1 VLACLA
7 VVCATVIGG
16 VAAFRL
22 RSSSTASLFAR
33 LPADNAVVLY
43 IDFHALR
50 NAGVLRLLGGGRML
64 QEPEYR
70 NFVDQTGF
78 DYLNDLDS
86 ALVSFHS
93 SGTYLLLRGRFDWK
107 NLAEYTVHQGGS
119 CYNTLCKINGS
130 VPERKISYFP
140 LQPGIMA
147 LAVSPDDS
155 AVTQLQE
162 RKAQN
167 RFEVPA
173 EPVWSLIPSAAIR
186 DNAGAPVGIRA
197 FARALDGADILLLS
211 AAPEGQRIALRMD
224 AVCRTS
230 AAATALAG
238 QIREVTARLR
248 ELLAREN
255 QVPNP
260 GDLSGVLAAGA
271 FEQKERHVLGRWP
284 LERAFLQNL
293 AGGAL

>member
-1 VLACLA
+1 LA
-7 VVCATVIGG
+7 VVCAAVLGG

-22 RSSSTASLFAR
+22 RSASTASLFAR
-33 LPADNAVVLY
+33 LPADNAVVFY

-50 NAGVLRLLGGGRML
+50 NAGVLSWLGASRML

-70 NFVDQTGF
+70 SFVDQTGF

-107 NLAEYTVHQGGS
+107 NLTEYTVHQGGS
-119 CYNTLCKINGS
+119 CYNTLCKVNGS
-130 VPERKISYFP
+130 TPERKISYFP

-147 LAVSPDDS
+147 LAVSRDDS

-162 RKAQN
+162 HRAQN
-167 RFEVPA
+167 RIEIPA
-173 EPVWSLIPSAAIR
+173 EPVWSLIPAGAIR
-186 DNAGAPVGIRA
+186 NNSSGPAGIRV
-197 FARALDGADILLLS
+197 FARALEGADTVLFS
-211 AAPEGQRIALRMD
+211 AAPEGQRISLRMD
-224 AVCRTS
+224 AVCRS
-230 AAATALAG
+230 SGAASALAG
-238 QIREVTARLR
+238 QLRDVTARLR

-255 QVPNP
+255 QVPDP

-271 FEQKERHVLGRWP
+271 FEQKELHVFGRWP
-284 LERAFLQNL
+284 IERAFLQDL
-293 AGGAL
+293 AGSDL

>member
-1 VLACLA
+1 MPTRILCIFRNVKHRLPPWVVLACLA
-7 VVCATVIGG
+7 VVCAGLIGG

-22 RSSSTASLFAR
+22 RSASTASLFAR
-33 LPADNAVVLY
+33 LPADNAVVVY

-50 NAGVLRLLGGGRML
+50 NAGVLQLLGASRML

-70 NFVDQTGF
+70 SFVDQTGF

-119 CYNTLCKINGS
+119 CYNTLCKVNGS
-130 VPERKISYFP
+130 TPERKISYFP

-147 LAVSPDDS
+147 LAVSRDNS

-162 RKAQN
+162 RRAQN
-167 RFEVPA
+167 RIAIPTA
-173 EPVWSLIPSAAIR
+173 PVWSLIPAAAIR
-186 DNAGAPVGIRA
+186 DNTAGPAGIRA
-197 FARALDGADILLLS
+197 FAQALEGADILLLS

-230 AAATALAG
+230 AAAAALAG
-238 QIREVTARLR
+238 Q
-248 ELLAREN
+248 
-255 QVPNP
+255 
-260 GDLSGVLAAGA
+260 
-271 FEQKERHVLGRWP
+271 
-284 LERAFLQNL
+284 LEK
-293 AGGAL
+293 